1 MVNTPTLARGL
12 AGLVSNKELLHN
24 TWKEICHVVGKANWL
39 SCWRANCNSPLHVW
53 HNAGIRYLLVTFFTF
68 HFSLF
73 TTYPSLFAW
82 LHSSFFTLH
91 SSLFTLHSSPHTQA
105 HSLGYILHSSF
116 FTLFTIVAV
125 LRGESCGEAG
135 DTLPSPWEHRGHR
148 HEGWFPPWGSPWG
161 RGQKSESVSSNPR
174 ACVLTA
180 ALRTRQ
186 KKYALSCSVIDGRDR
201 SG

>member
-91 SSLFTLHSSPHTQA
+91 SSLFTLHSSLFTTYPSSFA
-105 HSLGYILHSSF
+105 WLHSSLFILHSLYHCSSSERG
-116 FTLFTIVAV
+116 I
-125 LRGESCGEAG
+125 LRGGWRHSTEPVRASGASSWG
-135 DTLPSPWEHRGHR
+135 LVPS
-148 HEGWFPPWGSPWG
+148 
-161 RGQKSESVSSNPR
+161 
-174 ACVLTA
+174 
-180 ALRTRQ
+180 LR
-186 KKYALSCSVIDGRDR
+186 
-201 SG
+201 